1 MLRSLY
7 AGISGLRA
15 EQTMLDVTSNN
26 IANVNTVGF
35 KASSVHFEDTLSE
48 TLQDAGLAQSYKAGT
63 NPSQIGLGVRVAD
76 VDTNLTQGSQQSTGN
91 NLDTM
96 VSGDG
101 YFVTKIGSQT
111 SYTRNGSFHFDTEG
125 RLSTSDGGLVQ
136 GWTAASDGSVNTGTT
151 PGIITFSSSAVSPA
165 TQTKNAVLTGNI
177 PSDNTTAT
185 AFSRDINVYSA
196 DGTAKTLDITFTPT
210 PDPNSKT
217 TPPAVLAGSWTW
229 TAKDGSMDTTV
240 NPPVEATV
248 TGTLTAADG
257 KLKSATGDPT
267 SIDGIKL
274 DFSGMTGFASLNTT
288 GIASQDGKQ
297 AGTLLSYSMGSDG
310 TLTGNFSNGDTRA
323 IARIALAT
331 FSNPGGL
338 SKSGDS
344 NWTESINSG
353 NPKLGVAGADGYGSI
368 TAGALEAS
376 NVDLS
381 QEFTNLI
388 VAQRGFQ
395 ANARII
401 TTSDQILQELVQ
413 MKQ

>member
-1 MLRSLY
+1 M
-7 AGISGLRA
+7 
-15 EQTMLDVTSNN
+15 TS
-26 IANVNTVGF
+26 A
-35 KASSVHFEDTLSE
+35 K
-48 TLQDAGLAQSYKAGT
+48 
-63 NPSQIGLGVRVAD
+63 
-76 VDTNLTQGSQQSTGN
+76 
-91 NLDTM
+91 
-96 VSGDG
+96 GD
-101 YFVTKIGSQT
+101 
-111 SYTRNGSFHFDTEG
+111 D
-125 RLSTSDGGLVQ
+125 
-136 GWTAASDGSVNTGTT
+136 
-151 PGIITFSSSAVSPA
+151 
-165 TQTKNAVLTGNI
+165 
-177 PSDNTTAT
+177 
-185 AFSRDINVYSA
+185 
-196 DGTAKTLDITFTPT
+196 
-210 PDPNSKT
+210 
-217 TPPAVLAGSWTW
+217 
-229 TAKDGSMDTTV
+229 
-240 NPPVEATV
+240 
-248 TGTLTAADG
+248 
-257 KLKSATGDPT
+257 T
-267 SIDGIKL
+267 SIDGIAL

-297 AGTLLSYSMGSDG
+297 AGTLLSYSMGNDG

-338 SKSGDS
+338 TKSGDS

-353 NPKLGVAGADGYGSI
+353 NPKLGVAGSDGYGSI